1 MPISDFASYV
11 QVMDEIA
18 LHWALVDAELGGTPL
33 TALKLAGLFGLA
45 EFVTSKNELDAFLI
59 GFEDL
64 ENAREIGAGT
74 RDNLKGTVRQKFGQF
89 RGMLRAVLPNSKY
102 AAAAPILPN
111 FGADESKFLAPLD
124 DGASLWLRINADT
137 TIPGFTPPLVIAG
150 MTQAMFATEIA
161 SLRAA
166 YHAIR
171 VADTNLNIAR
181 KERQTLLDAAFE
193 RMVQYRSAVEG
204 LFGPDHPLTQ
214 SLPSLSA
221 APGTTPNAVVLSGIW
236 NAGAGQAQFT
246 WTGSDDA
253 NLQDYQV
260 RTSPG
265 PSFDA
270 GSASVVA
277 TVPPETL
284 NLSTTV
290 GLEGLGEVASYKVF
304 VRLTSNNE
312 AGSNTVTLARP
323 AIPPPVTPSPPP
335 PPPPPPV

>member
-18 LHWALVDAELGGTPL
+18 LHWALVDAELGGTPA

-102 AAAAPILPN
+102 AAAAPPLPN
-111 FGADESKFLAPLD
+111 FGSDESKFLAPLD

-137 TIPGFTPPLVIAG
+137 TIPGFTPPLIIAG

-161 SLRAA
+161 DLRAA

-193 RMVQYRSAVEG
+193 RMVQYRAAVDG

-214 SLPSLSA
+214 SLPALSSAPGSTPEPVNLTGVLNPATSQADFAWTESSNSNLDHYQLKVSSGPTFDA
-221 APGTTPNAVVLSGIW
+221 ATATIVGNFPPGTT
-236 NAGAGQAQFT
+236 
-246 WTGSDDA
+246 
-253 NLQDYQV
+253 
-260 RTSPG
+260 
-265 PSFDA
+265 SF
-270 GSASVVA
+270 
-277 TVPPETL
+277 
-284 NLSTTV
+284 STIA
-290 GLEGLGEVASYKVF
+290 GLENPGDAASFKVF
-304 VRLTSNNE
+304 VVLTTGNE
-312 AGSNTVTLARP
+312 AGSNTVTITRP
-323 AIPPPVTPSPPP
+323 
-335 PPPPPPV
+335 